1 MAPPSVPLLSERCI
15 PPASLYDEPVSLDHA
30 GLTPPLILKP
40 SVACGLPQSHG
51 MALVTAPG
59 GDVVVAALQVRG
71 KVER

>member
-1 MAPPSVPLLSERCI
+1 
-15 PPASLYDEPVSLDHA
+15 
-30 GLTPPLILKP
+30 
-40 SVACGLPQSHG
+40 VACGLPQSHG